1 MTTSKTANRDG
12 LDTLKWIVVFAMLA
26 GGVYGNS
33 YFGGESLLYRVL
45 ILVVVAGAAGLVA
58 VQTAKGRVFWELL
71 KDARIEIRKVVWPN
85 REETTQTTLIVLAL
99 VIVVALILWGLDTLL
114 GWIISGLIG

>member
-1 MTTSKTANRDG
+1 MSTSKTANRDG
-12 LDTLKWIVVFAMLA
+12 LDALKWVVVAALLA
-26 GGVYGNS
+26 GGVYGNA
-33 YFGGESLLYRVL
+33 YFGAESLLYRVL
-45 ILVVVAGAAGLVA
+45 ILLVVAGAAGAVA

>member
-33 YFGGESLLYRVL
+33 YLGGESLLYRVL
-45 ILVVVAGAAGLVA
+45 ILVVVVGAAGLVA
-58 VQTAKGRVFWELL
+58 VQTAKGRLFWELL

-99 VIVVALILWGLDTLL
+99 VVIVALILWGLDTLL